1 MRKFP
6 VQRLAKVLRFMIS
19 ALIVCNIVAF
29 LLVPAFVV
37 LTPEAFFEYIVEKV
51 LHLLGIKPLPPEQA
65 EMYMFAWWSV
75 AAVIASW
82 AEVWTKAE
90 WILNTLFLFVCGA
103 LTLVILLQARK
114 ILDTILSGNPFQ
126 MVNAVCLTKAA
137 GCCWSISGIA
147 VTRLIVELLY
157 YRHPAPFFT
166 YNALFIPVFLIGGL
180 LLLVMS
186 ALFRQAAQLQEDQDL
201 TI

>member
-1 MRKFP
+1 MRKVP
-6 VQRLAKVLRFMIS
+6 VQRLAKVLRFVIS
-19 ALIVCNIVAF
+19 ILIICNIVA
-29 LLVPAFVV
+29 LALVPAFVV
-37 LTPEAFFEYIVEKV
+37 LTPETFFEYIVEKV

-90 WILNTLFLFVCGA
+90 WILNTLVLLVCGVH
-103 LTLVILLQARK
+103 TLVILRQARK
-114 ILDTILSGNPFQ
+114 ILDTVLSGNPFQ

-137 GCCWSISGIA
+137 GCCWGISGIA
-147 VTRLIVELLY
+147 LTRLVAELIY

-166 YNALFIPVFLIGGL
+166 YNAMFIPVFLIGGL

-186 ALFRQAAQLQEDQDL
+186 ALFRQAAELQEEQDR

>member
-19 ALIVCNIVAF
+19 ALIVCNIMAF

-75 AAVIASW
+75 AAV
-82 AEVWTKAE
+82 
-90 WILNTLFLFVCGA
+90 F
-103 LTLVILLQARK
+103 
-114 ILDTILSGNPFQ
+114 TI
-126 MVNAVCLTKAA
+126 
-137 GCCWSISGIA
+137 
-147 VTRLIVELLY
+147 
-157 YRHPAPFFT
+157 
-166 YNALFIPVFLIGGL
+166 
-180 LLLVMS
+180 
-186 ALFRQAAQLQEDQDL
+186 
-201 TI
+201 

>member
-1 MRKFP
+1 MRKVP
-6 VQRLAKVLRFMIS
+6 VQRLAKVLRFVIS
-19 ALIVCNIVAF
+19 ILIICNIVA
-29 LLVPAFVV
+29 LALVPAFVV
-37 LTPEAFFEYIVEKV
+37 LTPETFFEYIVEKV

-90 WILNTLFLFVCGA
+90 WILNTLVLLVCGVH
-103 LTLVILLQARK
+103 TLVILRQARK
-114 ILDTILSGNPFQ
+114 ILDTVLSGNPFQ
-126 MVNAVCLTKAA
+126 MINAVCLTKAA
-137 GCCWSISGIA
+137 VCCWVISGIA
-147 VTRLIVELLY
+147 LTRLIAELIY

-166 YNALFIPVFLIGGL
+166 YNAMFIPVFLIGGL

-186 ALFRQAAQLQEDQDL
+186 ALFRQAAELQEEQDL